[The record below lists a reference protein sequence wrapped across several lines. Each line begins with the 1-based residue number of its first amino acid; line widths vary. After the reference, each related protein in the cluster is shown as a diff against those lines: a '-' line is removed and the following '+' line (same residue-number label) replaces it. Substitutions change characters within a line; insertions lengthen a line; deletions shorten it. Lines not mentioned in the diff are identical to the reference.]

1 MADYA
6 DAKHR
11 DHAIHTGEEPRNE
24 ITYGPESLSV
34 TLDRWGPVENLFTSM
49 YDALQANW
57 GEHPSR
63 TIDRVEDV
71 GASDSRVPSINCCDL
86 DFFHTTGWSRLYEHE
101 RDYVESCFAGKTLQ
115 QVLEGVTFDFCIDGV
130 SRAFTHQNV
139 RTRLGAGFMQH
150 GGRDNDW
157 RHRAW
162 TMPETMRR
170 MCEVRDGDRPGDP
183 NPTGSELLDAMSLKH
198 CITDWKPIDAVVR
211 SKHTIRE
218 TIEEHIMNG
227 RRLYAA
233 LVDAGIPWQDARRVL
248 FMGMQTYIH
257 DQYNYLALQGVL
269 ANRLEHIMDWEFNC
283 VAQLMLREVKMKCP
297 PLISKYLGSHSDKA
311 KAAKFAGLES
321 WPPDRKYPSPYDDCE
336 VCGHAG
342 AMHIRKEKVMVL
354 GDWICTECERENNMA
369 KVAPMHRYAPK
380 DRLTRQHR
388 PEQMPFFV
396 LHPDSMAG
404 GPIVW
409 IPTNGQYPWDVI
421 MAKFKSSIQNE
432 TLLRRLVCDQVGC
445 HENNVS
451 READLVNDLG
461 FDELDFLEVGMT
473 FEEAFG
479 ITIPDDDLEKFKT
492 FGDIVDYIEQR
503 LAAKEKAK

>member
-1 MADYA
+1 MSFE

-11 DHAIHTGEEPRNE
+11 PHAIHTGEEPRNP

-34 TLDRWGPVENLFTSM
+34 TLDRWGPVDNLFTSM

-57 GEHPSR
+57 GESPSR
-63 TIDRVEDV
+63 TVDRVSHPGDYGNEFTFNSPD
-71 GASDSRVPSINCCDL
+71 DRVSNSVIAEL
-86 DFFHTTGWSRLYEHE
+86 TGWTRLENNE
-101 RDYVESCFAGKTLQ
+101 RDYVEACFAGKTLQ

-157 RHRAW
+157 RHRPW

-170 MCEVRDGDRPGDP
+170 MCVTDFNRRRRSNEA
-183 NPTGSELLDAMSLKH
+183 LMAMSEPEFFATELDNKLED
-198 CITDWKPIDAVVR
+198 CISNWTPIQNYLAKELSDTGTDVD
-211 SKHTIRE
+211 SCN
-218 TIEEHIMNG
+218 IEINDGGMKEAIEQHIMRG
-227 RRLYAA
+227 RRLYAT

-311 KAAKFAGLES
+311 KSAKFAGLES
-321 WPPDRKYPSPYDDCE
+321 WPPDGKYSNPFERCETCGHNKGNHLPHPDTNDLDICE
-336 VCGHAG
+336 VCERG
-342 AMHIRKEKVMVL
+342 AKAMIDDL
-354 GDWICTECERENNMA
+354 QA
-369 KVAPMHRYAPK
+369 KGPLPTNSLHKYVGVDSLH
-380 DRLTRQHR
+380 RQHR

-404 GPIVW
+404 GVIRW
-409 IPTNGQYPWDVI
+409 IPTNGKYP
-421 MAKFKSSIQNE
+421 
-432 TLLRRLVCDQVGC
+432 
-445 HENNVS
+445 H
-451 READLVNDLG
+451 DLV
-461 FDELDFLEVGMT
+461 
-473 FEEAFG
+473 
-479 ITIPDDDLEKFKT
+479 K
-492 FGDIVDYIEQR
+492 
-503 LAAKEKAK
+503 

>member
-11 DHAIHTGEEPRNE
+11 PHAIHTGEEPQNP
-24 ITYGPESLSV
+24 ITYGPESLYV

-57 GEHPSR
+57 GESPSR
-63 TIDRVEDV
+63 TVDRTYHRSV
-71 GASDSRVPSINCCDL
+71 GDEQWEYE
-86 DFFHTTGWSRLYEHE
+86 TGWCALDKNE

-170 MCEVRDGDRPGDP
+170 MCEAEEAGSHLHGAPDLPPDG
-183 NPTGSELLDAMSLKH
+183 SLKH
-198 CITDWKPIDAVVR
+198 CITDWHPLDQYLVSYDPPERQDSMRAA
-211 SKHTIRE
+211 
-218 TIEEHIMNG
+218 IEKHIMDG
-227 RRLYAA
+227 RKLYAA

-257 DQYNYLALQGVL
+257 DQYNYLALSGVL

-297 PLISKYLGSHSDKA
+297 PLLSKYLGSHSDRA
-311 KAAKFAGLES
+311 KAAKFAALQS
-321 WPPDRKYPSPYDDCE
+321 WPPDRKYPSPYDDCAT
-336 VCGHAG
+336 CGHAG
-342 AMHIRKEKVMVL
+342 SNHYEMQEVPGHTPIPDERVCSV
-354 GDWICTECERENNMA
+354 CENDRGPI
-369 KVAPMHRYAPK
+369 APLHRFVPK
-380 DRLTRQHR
+380 DRLERQHR

-409 IPTNGQYPWDVI
+409 IPTNGTYPHDKV
-421 MAKFKSSIQNE
+421 K
-432 TLLRRLVCDQVGC
+432 
-445 HENNVS
+445 
-451 READLVNDLG
+451 
-461 FDELDFLEVGMT
+461 
-473 FEEAFG
+473 
-479 ITIPDDDLEKFKT
+479 
-492 FGDIVDYIEQR
+492 
-503 LAAKEKAK
+503 

>member
-1 MADYA
+1 MAYE

-11 DHAIHTGEEPRNE
+11 PHAIHTGEEPINP
-24 ITYGPESLSV
+24 ITTGPESLRV
-34 TLDRWGPVENLFTSM
+34 TLDRWGPVDNLFTSM

-63 TIDRVEDV
+63 TVDRTAYGESPKGWNPPD
-71 GASDSRVPSINCCDL
+71 DRVPSSGGRQLSDIY
-86 DFFHTTGWSRLYEHE
+86 TRTGWHVLSNDE
-101 RDYVESCFAGKTLQ
+101 RAYVESCFAGKTLQ
-115 QVLEGVTFDFCIDGV
+115 QVLEGITFDFCIDGV

-157 RHRAW
+157 RHRQW

-170 MCEVRDGDRPGDP
+170 MCNAFEVEVDMNLHTDIAEPADQIIPKEIEDG
-183 NPTGSELLDAMSLKH
+183 LQH
-198 CITDWKPIDAVVR
+198 CITDWNAIMRFLTTAVPGM
-211 SKHTIRE
+211 SIRQA
-218 TIEEHIMNG
+218 IEDHIMHG
-227 RRLYAA
+227 RKLYAA

-269 ANRLEHIMDWEFNC
+269 GNRLEHIMDWEFNC

-297 PLISKYLGSHSDKA
+297 PLLSKYLGSHSDRA

-321 WPPDRKYPSPYDDCE
+321 WPPDGKYPNPFERCKVCGHTKENHLQHPDTDDLSICE
-336 VCGHAG
+336 VC
-342 AMHIRKEKVMVL
+342 
-354 GDWICTECERENNMA
+354 ERDGIDPVDGRVFHSYHTYEG
-369 KVAPMHRYAPK
+369 V
-380 DRLTRQHR
+380 DVLTRQHR

-409 IPTNGQYPWDVI
+409 IPTNGRYPHDKV
-421 MAKFKSSIQNE
+421 K
-432 TLLRRLVCDQVGC
+432 
-445 HENNVS
+445 
-451 READLVNDLG
+451 
-461 FDELDFLEVGMT
+461 
-473 FEEAFG
+473 
-479 ITIPDDDLEKFKT
+479 
-492 FGDIVDYIEQR
+492 
-503 LAAKEKAK
+503 

>member
-1 MADYA
+1 MAYE

-11 DHAIHTGEEPRNE
+11 PHAIHTGEEPRNP
-24 ITYGPESLSV
+24 ITQGPESLSV
-34 TLDRWGPVENLFTSM
+34 TLDRWGPVTNLFTSM

-57 GEHPSR
+57 GESPSR
-63 TIDRVEDV
+63 TVDRVAEKYPSKD
-71 GASDSRVPSINCCDL
+71 DRVDDEQMSEQ
-86 DFFHTTGWSRLYEHE
+86 TGWAMLNDHE
-101 RDYVESCFAGKTLQ
+101 RDYVEACFAGKTLQ

-170 MCEVRDGDRPGDP
+170 MCEAFESGAMLHGAPDLPGEDRGLSHCISDWGPIGRYMADRTVP
-183 NPTGSELLDAMSLKH
+183 DVANGSVAMSP
-198 CITDWKPIDAVVR
+198 WEA
-211 SKHTIRE
+211 
-218 TIEEHIMNG
+218 IEEHIMNG
-227 RRLYAA
+227 RKLYAA
-233 LVDAGIPWQDARRVL
+233 LVDSGIPWQDARRVL

-283 VAQLMLREVKMKCP
+283 VAQLMLREIKMKCP
-297 PLISKYLGSHSDKA
+297 PLLSKYLGSHSDKA

-321 WPPDRKYPSPYDDCE
+321 WPPDGKYPNPYERCAVCGHNEGNHHRGVCE
-336 VCGHAG
+336 VCVQEATGIDAHNYVG
-342 AMHIRKEKVMVL
+342 
-354 GDWICTECERENNMA
+354 
-369 KVAPMHRYAPK
+369 K
-380 DRLTRQHR
+380 DTLPRQHR

-409 IPTNGQYPWDVI
+409 IPTNGQYP
-421 MAKFKSSIQNE
+421 NN
-432 TLLRRLVCDQVGC
+432 LR
-445 HENNVS
+445 
-451 READLVNDLG
+451 
-461 FDELDFLEVGMT
+461 
-473 FEEAFG
+473 
-479 ITIPDDDLEKFKT
+479 
-492 FGDIVDYIEQR
+492 
-503 LAAKEKAK
+503 